1 MKKALS
7 ISLLFGLFL
16 CSAHSPAADVSTH
29 AVGSMKILRI
39 VDGENGVPVD
49 KLNGDQN
56 VIRKFVPS
64 GFCPNLITSYVLQS
78 PDGVVLIDSGFGDF
92 EPSRM
97 LQNFRQAGLQPD
109 EVKTVV
115 LTHLHADHI
124 GGLMTGSRKV
134 FRNASLYVNE
144 AELAF
149 WLDRN
154 NSPKVPESMRFCFD
168 AVKKLARLYGDQL
181 KTFRDGEKVVPWLTP
196 INVAG
201 HTPGHTMFELN
212 YDGQKRFI
220 WADVIHCMNVQVRH
234 PEISAVFDTDE
245 KEAVR
250 ARIKALNLV
259 ADTDVPVFGGHFT
272 NPGVGKFYKLPEGGY
287 RFVPLE

>member
-1 MKKALS
+1 
-7 ISLLFGLFL
+7 
-16 CSAHSPAADVSTH
+16 
-29 AVGSMKILRI
+29 
-39 VDGENGVPVD
+39 
-49 KLNGDQN
+49 
-56 VIRKFVPS
+56 
-64 GFCPNLITSYVLQS
+64 
-78 PDGVVLIDSGFGDF
+78 
-92 EPSRM
+92 
-97 LQNFRQAGLQPD
+97 
-109 EVKTVV
+109 
-115 LTHLHADHI
+115 
-124 GGLMTGSRKV
+124 MTGSRKV
-134 FRNASLYVNE
+134 FRNASLHVNE
-144 AELAF
+144 VELAF

-168 AVKKLARLYGDQL
+168 AVEKLARLYGDQL

-220 WADVIHCMNVQVRH
+220 WADVIHCMDVQVRH

-272 NPGVGKFYKLPEGGY
+272 DPGVGKFYKLPEGGY
-287 RFVPLE
+287 RFMPLE